1 MEDRKDGTEDTAHG
15 SNLGEKKFVCPVCGK
30 LLHEKNLPDMESVI
44 YDNLYYRGGVRIASP
59 KVQLYCYFDHRYDE
73 ERFTIEN
80 PHSLVGVVDAEFDQ
94 GECTGFVIAK
104 IRPAEDSK
112 SQNPTERR

>member
-1 MEDRKDGTEDTAHG
+1 MQEGGGTVKR
-15 SNLGEKKFVCPVCGK
+15 EKKFVCPVCGK

-73 ERFTIEN
+73 EGFTIEE
-80 PHSLVGVVDAEFDQ
+80 PHGLVGVVDAKFDQ
-94 GECTGFVIAK
+94 GECTTFAIVEIH
-104 IRPAEDSK
+104 PAEDVK
-112 SQNPTERR
+112 SQNSTERR

>member
-1 MEDRKDGTEDTAHG
+1 MKR
-15 SNLGEKKFVCPVCGK
+15 EKKFTCPVCGK

-44 YDNLYYRGGVRIASP
+44 YDNLYYRGGVRIGSP
-59 KVQLYCYFDHRYDE
+59 RVLLYCDFEHRYDE

-94 GECTGFVIAK
+94 GECTDFAIAK
-104 IRPAEDSK
+104 IRPAEDVK
-112 SQNPTERR
+112 SHNPIERR

>member
-1 MEDRKDGTEDTAHG
+1 MQEGGGTVKR
-15 SNLGEKKFVCPVCGK
+15 EKKFVCPVCGK

-73 ERFTIEN
+73 ERFTIEE
-80 PHSLVGVVDAEFDQ
+80 PHGLVGVIDAEFDQ
-94 GECTGFVIAK
+94 GECTGFVIVE
-104 IRPAEDSK
+104 IRPAEDVK
-112 SQNPTERR
+112 SQNPI